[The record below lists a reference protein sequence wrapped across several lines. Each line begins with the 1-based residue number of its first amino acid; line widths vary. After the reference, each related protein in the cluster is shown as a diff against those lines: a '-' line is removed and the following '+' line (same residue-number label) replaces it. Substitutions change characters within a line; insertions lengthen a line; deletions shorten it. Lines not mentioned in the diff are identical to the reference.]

1 MATIYLG
8 TYDGTT
14 WTDQVKDISAHVG
27 ETLEDGG
34 MVKSKGSLFVEVDE
48 SNTGAGHLL
57 QADATLAGTY
67 VTVDTGTEVK
77 SLWRNGGLVSL

>member
-14 WTDQVKDISAHVG
+14 WTDQAKDISAHVG
-27 ETLEDGG
+27 ETLVDGG
-34 MVKSKGSLFVEVDE
+34 LVKSKGNLFVEVDQ
-48 SNTGAGHLL
+48 SNVLAGHLL
-57 QADATLAGTY
+57 QADSTLTGTY
-67 VTVDTGTEVK
+67 VTVDSGTEVK

>member
-14 WTDQVKDISAHVG
+14 WTDQVKDVSAHVG
-27 ETLEDGG
+27 ETLVDGG
-34 MVKSKGSLFVEVDE
+34 IVQSKGQLIIEVDE
-48 SNTGAGHLL
+48 SNTGDGHLL
-57 QADATLAGTY
+57 QADSTLAGTW
-67 VTVDTGTEVK
+67 TTLDSGTEVK